1 MQVIFDSASDWLL
14 VEGSDCETCKGDK
27 YFYESSAFYSQFSG
41 QTEGRNFGTILHL
54 EGMKVTDQVCL
65 VAGTACVNPYP
76 FFLITDQYGL
86 PSDTVDGILGLTQAS
101 PIIAGVEP
109 SNEFTT
115 EVTYMNQLYNE
126 GLLTEVLFATHFS
139 QWAYGSWID
148 FGEVRPDSMSTPFD
162 LVTMK
167 VQDGYFYSLYPLAIQ
182 FRNPVITATKRF
194 TIPPKIAIL
203 STALS
208 YNLVPSSLQERF
220 FEFLLAGIDYVQ
232 KDGIFYVDCTTTL
245 SDVELMVEGCDPY
258 PQGDDTHAVNVLD
271 CDTEF
276 DKNKKYFWLQFS
288 AQDMIIDTKFEDT
301 AEQLCIVNFLPNK
314 DDLWV
319 FGQGFYTDY
328 YVVHEPSRGQ
338 LRIAPTDLRKKP
350 KLR

>member
-1 MQVIFDSASDWLL
+1 M
-14 VEGSDCETCKGDK
+14 
-27 YFYESSAFYSQFSG
+27 
-41 QTEGRNFGTILHL
+41 
-54 EGMKVTDQVCL
+54 
-65 VAGTACVNPYP
+65 
-76 FFLITDQYGL
+76 
-86 PSDTVDGILGLTQAS
+86 
-101 PIIAGVEP
+101 
-109 SNEFTT
+109 
-115 EVTYMNQLYNE
+115 
-126 GLLTEVLFATHFS
+126 
-139 QWAYGSWID
+139 
-148 FGEVRPDSMSTPFD
+148 
-162 LVTMK
+162 
-167 VQDGYFYSLYPLAIQ
+167 
-182 FRNPVITATKRF
+182 ITATKRF

-258 PQGDDTHAVNVLD
+258 PQGEDTHAVNVLD